1 MKTIVSFLIIIA
13 FFGCKNNPVSPPQDD
28 RDFTAWSDS
37 LALADVKA
45 MYNSGD
51 CFMSD
56 GRTLLSIS
64 PFSYRDSIVSGGVV
78 DTSVHYPYTTSKGTT
93 SVRYKDS
100 LIFQNSWNNYY
111 MDGVQ
116 MTTVKYGESYG
127 FKLLRITNES
137 HFPPK
142 PNWPDGYYNRENRLF
157 VESNNILGEIDLRG
171 YYVLD
176 EIKESNRNG
185 VIILSFSDFVRS
197 VPKYRYLLLLDLS
210 SKKRKVFRFDY

>member
-1 MKTIVSFLIIIA
+1 
-13 FFGCKNNPVSPPQDD
+13 
-28 RDFTAWSDS
+28 
-37 LALADVKA
+37 
-45 MYNSGD
+45 
-51 CFMSD
+51 
-56 GRTLLSIS
+56 
-64 PFSYRDSIVSGGVV
+64 
-78 DTSVHYPYTTSKGTT
+78 
-93 SVRYKDS
+93 
-100 LIFQNSWNNYY
+100 
-111 MDGVQ
+111 